1 MMQEDLHG
9 AFWLSSL
16 DRRGDEGRRA
26 ARRYG
31 ATAIVRTLVAP
42 HSANGHC
49 GLCWM
54 CGSRDRCRVVARGIS
69 SCCRRSGRSSPPFGC
84 GASAFVRVKNCVKS
98 TTTCFRTSASGER
111 TLATNCGSRS
121 LTATEPPAG
130 QSEEMKVSGLLGR
143 RAVVVGAGIGG
154 LSMAGAL
161 AKYFERVEIFERD
174 SLFPSGGSRSGTPQ
188 DRHPHGLLAGGLRAL
203 GEIFPG
209 FESDLA
215 RAGAVPVQVAQEVQY
230 ERPDVGVLPKR
241 DFGLLLLCA
250 SRPLIEL
257 VLRRRV
263 EAIANIVLRPKCRM
277 TGIVPTTSGDAVD
290 GIRFDAGS
298 GRSEILA
305 ADLVVDASGR
315 GALTST
321 LFDALGWER
330 PAETE
335 VGVDLSYATVVV
347 AIPPNAPSDW
357 KLVLTQ
363 PDPPFLALHAVLVPI
378 EGDRWIIAIAD
389 HHAVARPETWDAFL
403 EASRS
408 LITPTVYN
416 ALRYA
421 QPPDGIR
428 HYRFPVSIWKHFEL
442 LPSLPRGVLPVA
454 DAFCRFN
461 PIHGQGMSSA
471 AKQALLLQ
479 DVLGRAVAAAD
490 PIAALQAG
498 FMAEVASVLETPW
511 NMSTSADLAFPMT
524 RGIRPENFEEAQQ
537 FEAALFRAAVADPDV
552 HRAMM
557 EVAQLLQPQS
567 RLKEP
572 QIMRRIEALSVK
584 AAA

>member
-1 MMQEDLHG
+1 M
-9 AFWLSSL
+9 
-16 DRRGDEGRRA
+16 
-26 ARRYG
+26 
-31 ATAIVRTLVAP
+31 
-42 HSANGHC
+42 
-49 GLCWM
+49 
-54 CGSRDRCRVVARGIS
+54 
-69 SCCRRSGRSSPPFGC
+69 
-84 GASAFVRVKNCVKS
+84 
-98 TTTCFRTSASGER
+98 
-111 TLATNCGSRS
+111 
-121 LTATEPPAG
+121 
-130 QSEEMKVSGLLGR
+130 SGLLGR

-263 EAIANIVLRPKCRM
+263 EAIANIVLRPKCRV

>member
-1 MMQEDLHG
+1 M
-9 AFWLSSL
+9 
-16 DRRGDEGRRA
+16 
-26 ARRYG
+26 
-31 ATAIVRTLVAP
+31 
-42 HSANGHC
+42 
-49 GLCWM
+49 
-54 CGSRDRCRVVARGIS
+54 
-69 SCCRRSGRSSPPFGC
+69 
-84 GASAFVRVKNCVKS
+84 
-98 TTTCFRTSASGER
+98 
-111 TLATNCGSRS
+111 
-121 LTATEPPAG
+121 
-130 QSEEMKVSGLLGR
+130 SGLLGR